1 MGTKSN
7 TADVLP
13 LLPKAEPKSERESEK
28 KWGVAVMDLG
38 YTQIPSLI
46 FRAQARLGLS
56 AVQLALLLHLVD
68 YWWKRAQ
75 MPFPNKATLAQR
87 MNLSP
92 RQIQRLLTELET
104 AEFIKR
110 EERFAGH
117 RGQQSN
123 LYHLDGL
130 VAKLKKLEPEFREV
144 KEQAIEQAANVVKRG
159 GLAVAR
165 PGLGGGAKKKIGADE

>member
-1 MGTKSN
+1 MATKTN
-7 TADVLP
+7 TAEVLQ
-13 LLPKAEPKSERESEK
+13 LRKTEPKTEREAEK

-38 YTQIPSLI
+38 YSQVPSLI

-68 YWWKRAQ
+68 YWWKHAQ
-75 MPFPNKATLAQR
+75 MPFPNKATLAER

-92 RQIQRLLTELET
+92 RQIQRYLTELET

-110 EERFAGH
+110 EERFAVH

-123 LYHLDGL
+123 IYHLDGL
-130 VAKLKKLEPEFREV
+130 VKKLKKLEPEFSEV
-144 KEQAIEQAANVVKRG
+144 KEQAIEQAKNVAKRG
-159 GLAVAR
+159 GLAAR
-165 PGLGGGAKKKIGADE
+165 RASLAGRAKKNKGDDE

>member
-1 MGTKSN
+1 MATKTN
-7 TADVLP
+7 TAEVVQLH
-13 LLPKAEPKSERESEK
+13 KAEPKSEREAEK

-38 YTQIPSLI
+38 YSQIPSLI

-68 YWWKRAQ
+68 FWWKHSQ

-87 MNLSP
+87 MNLST
-92 RQIQRLLTELET
+92 RQIQRYLTELET
-104 AEFIKR
+104 ANFIER

-123 LYHLDGL
+123 IYHLDGL
-130 VAKLKKLEPEFREV
+130 VKKLKKLEPEFSEV
-144 KEQAIEQAANVVKRG
+144 KEQAIEQAKNVAKPG
-159 GLAVAR
+159 GLAAR
-165 PGLGGGAKKKIGADE
+165 RTSLPGRTKKKKGDDE

>member
-1 MGTKSN
+1 MATKTH
-7 TADVLP
+7 TAEVLQ
-13 LLPKAEPKSERESEK
+13 LRKAEPKTEREAEK

-38 YTQIPSLI
+38 YSQVPSLI

-68 YWWKRAQ
+68 YWWKHSQ

-92 RQIQRLLTELET
+92 RQIQRYLTELET
-104 AEFIKR
+104 ANFIDR

-123 LYHLDGL
+123 IYHLDGL
-130 VAKLKKLEPEFREV
+130 VRKLKKLEPEFSEV
-144 KEQAIEQAANVVKRG
+144 KEQAIEQAKNVAKRG
-159 GLAVAR
+159 GLAAR
-165 PGLGGGAKKKIGADE
+165 RASPAGRAKKKKGDAE